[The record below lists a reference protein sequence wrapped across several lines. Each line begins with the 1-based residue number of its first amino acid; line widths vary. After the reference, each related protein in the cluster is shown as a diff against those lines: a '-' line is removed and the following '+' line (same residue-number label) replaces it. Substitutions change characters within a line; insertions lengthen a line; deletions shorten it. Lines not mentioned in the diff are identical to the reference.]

1 MSGRVGP
8 LKPSFINTYSLDFD
22 GMDDYM
28 TCGYMSELDAI
39 QTFTISMWVK
49 FDNLTGTQR
58 IIGKRYNAVY
68 HIACNV
74 VGTEFYPSINGA
86 YGSTTDAN
94 LVGGTWY
101 HIAMVFDGTLTG
113 NINRLKLYVD
123 GIQKILSFN
132 GTIPSITYDFA
143 LNPST
148 FYLGTDGFSTPNYYG
163 GKMDEVSIFDTPE
176 PIANLWDGSGKPT
189 DLTSLNPIAWYR
201 MGDNGAYKDPQWLIP
216 PNENKDKVSNYSM
229 DFDGVDDYI
238 NCGDLTSLVDN
249 KSKLSIS
256 YWVNFPNVT
265 EVNRTTGKC
274 SDPATTTKW
283 IDCSGYLGEILFV
296 VAGTGLNESLA
307 YALTGAVLTNNTW
320 HHVVCVFDGTQVVN
334 TDRVKIYVDNVDE
347 ALTYNQLFP
356 STTYDF
362 TLEPTNPPWYIG
374 QTGLQLGNNE
384 LRGMLDEYA
393 IYSDVALTATMVDEI
408 FNEGTPKDLTT
419 LPTTS
424 SPDLWYKM
432 GENATYTTVWN
443 IPDEI
448 GSNDVTTIAMT
459 IEDRV
464 GTAPSSSNNS
474 LSFNMDLIDRVEDT
488 P

>member
-1 MSGRVGP
+1 MRFGP
-8 LKPSFINTYSLDFD
+8 PKPSFINTYSLSFD
-22 GMDDYM
+22 GVDDRLALSSDFVAS
-28 TCGYMSELDAI
+28 GE
-39 QTFTISMWVK
+39 FTISFWMKPSTIAGNGDKYLIGQWPTN
-49 FDNLTGTQR
+49 FDNAILIDQLSR
-58 IIGKRYNAVY
+58 IRIAIGGVAF
-68 HIACNV
+68 
-74 VGTEFYPSINGA
+74 TFSEDF
-86 YGSTTDAN
+86 YGSNYIVLNTWQNITITRDSSNGVRCFRNGLDFGYSGTPVTNAN
-94 LVGGTWY
+94 IL
-101 HIAMVFDGTLTG
+101 TLNSIG
-113 NINRLKLYVD
+113 RLY
-123 GIQKILSFN
+123 SN
-132 GTIPSITYDFA
+132 TY
-143 LNPST
+143 
-148 FYLGTDGFSTPNYYG
+148 GFSG
-163 GKMDEVSIFDTPE
+163 EFDEIAFLNTDETSNVSTL
-176 PIANLWDGSGKPT
+176 ATAPT
-189 DLTSLNPIAWYR
+189 VDLSSLNPTVWLR

-216 PNENKDKVSNYSM
+216 NNKNKDKVSNYSM